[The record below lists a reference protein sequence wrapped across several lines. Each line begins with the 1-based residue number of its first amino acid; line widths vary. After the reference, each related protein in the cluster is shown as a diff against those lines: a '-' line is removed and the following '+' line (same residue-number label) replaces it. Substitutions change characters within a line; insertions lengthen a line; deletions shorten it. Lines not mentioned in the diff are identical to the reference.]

1 MSEFKFRAANLAA
14 RCSIIN
20 RTDRLPCLRSDYAKT
35 DLGRVLGGM
44 LIALAAIIGGCVV
57 KILKSNNQTKL
68 KQEMIARG
76 MSVDEIKAILEAGSK
91 PPAIKID

>member
-1 MSEFKFRAANLAA
+1 MSDFFSKFH
-14 RCSIIN
+14 
-20 RTDRLPCLRSDYAKT
+20 SD
-35 DLGRVLGGM
+35 DLVMMIVVLGGM
-44 LIALAAIIGGCVV
+44 LFGLAAIIGGCVV

-91 PPAIKID
+91 PPAIKIDWKK